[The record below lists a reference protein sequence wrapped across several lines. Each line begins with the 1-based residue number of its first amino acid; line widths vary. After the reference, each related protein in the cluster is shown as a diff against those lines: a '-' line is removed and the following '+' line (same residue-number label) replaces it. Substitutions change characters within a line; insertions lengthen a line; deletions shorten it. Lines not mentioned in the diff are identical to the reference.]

1 MIRQLQPEKFGSPQP
16 VLPEEILHALKLIHQ
31 KLEEEI
37 QFKTKTLE
45 QSWQEIAKLR
55 QEQKKKEE
63 LIAMLESR
71 ITDNQRSLDGNR
83 QLINKLLND
92 LQRMQHDL
100 DWYKRTYETRS
111 LLGVIKDKL
120 KHLFS

>member
-1 MIRQLQPEKFGSPQP
+1 MLRHLQPEKLGTDGPA
-16 VLPEEILHALKLIHQ
+16 LPEEIVRALKEIHK

-37 QFKTKTLE
+37 AFKTRTLD
-45 QSWQEIAKLR
+45 QSWLEIAKLR
-55 QEQKKKEE
+55 QELKKKEE
-63 LIAMLESR
+63 VIAMLESR
-71 ITDNQRSLDGNR
+71 IADNSRSMEGNR

-100 DWYKRTYETRS
+100 DWYKRTYESRS
-111 LLGVIKDKL
+111 LFGVIKDKL